1 MTAGET
7 VRVIAVR
14 KEEHLYV
21 HLFFEQHIGTSQRSM
36 NTRIIAVIE
45 KNDITGKA
53 VQQSNL
59 MHAQR
64 RTRVGHYIFDATLVH
79 RDNIGV
85 SFHHKDTILL
95 GYRLLGLIES
105 IEFALLMIDNAIRRV
120 DIFLA
125 DALGSAVEH
134 SSAKSHHL
142 AAYAEPR
149 EDGSARETVKNL
161 ILTRL
166 IAGFVLIHLEA
177 ESRINQ
183 IFRIIA
189 SRLSRFSKSSTLRKR
204 KTQLEFPDDIISEP
218 SSSEIGH
225 TDSDAIHI
233 MQENILEIF
242 RRPIVDDKHG
252 FPFALALFL
261 FVGQFPLLNFYFIF
275 LGEPAKG
282 IGIGHLFQFHQK
294 VDCIAS
300 LSAGKAMT
308 DTSCWRYGERWI
320 GIVMKRTQADIID
333 ATLLERNKLR
343 YHLFYLGGIH
353 NFCYRRSVYHYIYSY
368 FSVFTMQNYYFSLK
382 TQRETDRKVK
392 MKQIKN

>member
-1 MTAGET
+1 M
-7 VRVIAVR
+7 
-14 KEEHLYV
+14 
-21 HLFFEQHIGTSQRSM
+21 
-36 NTRIIAVIE
+36 
-45 KNDITGKA
+45 
-53 VQQSNL
+53 
-59 MHAQR
+59 
-64 RTRVGHYIFDATLVH
+64 H
-79 RDNIGV
+79 RDNIGI

-105 IEFALLMIDNAIRRV
+105 IEFALLMINNAIRRV

-125 DALGSAVEH
+125 DALGSAVEN
-134 SSAKSHHL
+134 SSAKSYHL
-142 AAYAEPR
+142 AAHAEPGK
-149 EDGSARETVKNL
+149 DGSARETIKNL

-189 SRLSRFSKSSTLRKR
+189 SRLSRFSKSCTLRER
-204 KTQLEFPDDIISEP
+204 KTQLEFSDDIIPET
-218 SSSEIGH
+218 SSSEISH

-233 MQENILEIF
+233 MQENILKIF

-252 FPFALALFL
+252 FSFALALFF
-261 FVGQFPLLNFYFIF
+261 FVGQFPLLNLYFIF
-275 LGEPAKG
+275 LGEPAKS

-300 LSAGKAMT
+300 LSTGKAMT
-308 DTSCWRYGERWI
+308 DTSCWRYRERWI

-333 ATLLERNKLR
+333 ATLLERNKFR

-353 NFCYRRSVYHYIYSY
+353 NFCYRRSVYHYIYS
-368 FSVFTMQNYYFSLK
+368 FFCFYYAKLLFFFENTKRNGQKSK
-382 TQRETDRKVK
+382 NETY
-392 MKQIKN
+392 

>member
-7 VRVIAVR
+7 IWVIAVR
-14 KEEHLYV
+14 EEEYLYV

-45 KNDITGKA
+45 KNYVTGKA
-53 VQQSNL
+53 VQQSDL
-59 MHAQR
+59 MHAQC
-64 RTRVGHYIFDATLVH
+64 RTRVGHYIFDATLMH
-79 RDNIGV
+79 RDNIGI

-134 SSAKSHHL
+134 SSAKSYHL
-142 AAYAEPR
+142 AAHAEPR
-149 EDGSARETVKNL
+149 EDGSARETVKNF

-183 IFRIIA
+183 IFRIIT
-189 SRLSRFSKSSTLRKR
+189 SRLSRLSKSSTLRER
-204 KTQLEFPDDIISEP
+204 KTQLEFSDDIIPET
-218 SSSEIGH
+218 SSSEISH
-225 TDSDAIHI
+225 TDSDTIHI

-252 FPFALALFL
+252 FSFALALFF
-261 FVGQFPLLNFYFIF
+261 FVGQFTLLNFYFIF
-275 LGEPAKG
+275 LGEPAKS

-308 DTSCWRYGERWI
+308 DTSCWRYRERWI

-333 ATLLERNKLR
+333 ATLLERNKFR
-343 YHLFYLGGIH
+343 YHLFYLGDIH
-353 NFCYRRSVYHYIYSY
+353 NFCYRRSVYHYIYS
-368 FSVFTMQNYYFSLK
+368 FFCFYYAKLLFFFENTKRNGQKSK
-382 TQRETDRKVK
+382 NETY
-392 MKQIKN
+392 